1 MGDFLLFEKEGHV
14 AYITMNNPDALN
26 ALPPESWEEL
36 SEIWGKI
43 KKDNDI
49 WVSVVTGTG
58 DRAFCTGTDLKKT
71 AKMAEESFVS
81 TYFDYEGFLSPMK
94 MWKPIIAAVNGYALG
109 GGLEMA
115 LTCDLRIAS
124 SNASFGLT
132 EVRVGSLA
140 GLGGIQRLIR
150 SIPRAVAMKMLLTGE
165 RINAQEALRV
175 GLVSDVVEPQ
185 DLMST
190 AKKIANTIAGNAPL
204 SVRAAKQTAVI
215 GSDLPVEQ
223 GIQLDY
229 MLWGILRDT
238 EDRLEGRKAF
248 AEKRP
253 PQYKGK

>member
-1 MGDFLLFEKEGHV
+1 MGEFLIFEKEGHV

-26 ALPPESWEEL
+26 ALPPESWVEL
-36 SEIWGKI
+36 GELWKKI
-43 KKDNDI
+43 KKDDDI
-49 WVSVVTGTG
+49 WVSVVTGIG

-124 SNASFGLT
+124 SKASFGLT

-150 SIPRAVAMKMLLTGE
+150 SIPKAVAMKMLLTGE
-165 RINAQEALRV
+165 RINAQEALRI
-175 GLVSDVVEPQ
+175 GLISDVVEPQ

-204 SVRAAKQTAVI
+204 SVRAAKQAAVI